1 MSMSLSEDARRRLS
15 QWCAAQVTGAE
26 RRRRQVGFTAHGDA
40 VTVSERRAPRYPEL
54 GTSWS
59 TRPLLR
65 LRLEDPATG
74 RWVAYRP
81 GHDGGRWE
89 PSGRSGEDIV
99 ELLSDALAAHR

>member
-1 MSMSLSEDARRRLS
+1 MSMSLTEDARHRLS

-26 RRRRQVGFTAHGDA
+26 RRRRQVGYTVHGDV

-54 GTSWS
+54 NTAWT

-81 GHDGGRWE
+81 GGEHGKWE
-89 PSGRSGEDIV
+89 PAGRSGEDLV
-99 ELLSDALAAHR
+99 GLLSGARAAHT